1 MPPRPQPT
9 EGDTG
14 GLRVRMR
21 KMAADGLGGADIN
34 RSAVIALAIRIAA
47 AGLGFA
53 AHVVLARVLGAAEY
67 GIYSYIWVWVTIGG
81 FLASLGLSEAAVRFI
96 AEYRDTGRGG
106 TARSFVKA
114 SIAIVGA
121 LSTAIAA
128 AGAVALYLAADH
140 IPQAYFVPVLLALA
154 CLPVFALQDLLEG
167 HALAFSWTGL
177 AHVPPY
183 VVRQLLIIL
192 LLLAALAAAYPP
204 TAATA
209 MAVVLAAGAG
219 ATFVQFAVYLRR
231 LRHALG
237 HEAPGRHTRLWLTTA
252 FPMMMTNAFQLVL
265 TFSDIIVLGFFVDPQ
280 TIALY
285 FAATR
290 LSSQVTAVQF
300 SVTSAVAQRMAGLGA
315 TGDRQALTALIHR
328 STRWIFWPTL
338 AVTLGMVALG
348 WPLLWLFGPEFT
360 AAYPV
365 LLILAA
371 GLLGRAATGGA
382 EDALKMLG
390 HERAEFRAK
399 AASTI
404 INLALNFGLIPWLG
418 IYGAA
423 IATATSM
430 LAYAAMLELLTR
442 RKVGTSSFIA
452 TLPGAGDT
460 AKGQSS

>member
-1 MPPRPQPT
+1 MASGSHT
-9 EGDTG
+9 ASNGDDG
-14 GLRVRMR
+14 PFARLR
-21 KMAADGLGGADIN
+21 KLAADGLGGADIN
-34 RSAVIALAIRIAA
+34 RSALIALAIRIAA

-53 AHVVLARVLGAAEY
+53 AHVVLARALGASEY
-67 GIYSYIWVWVTIGG
+67 GIYSYVWVWVTIGG

-106 TARSFVKA
+106 AARSFVKT
-114 SIAIVGA
+114 SIAIVGT
-121 LSTAIAA
+121 LSSAIAA
-128 AGAVALYLAADH
+128 AGAVVLYLAADH
-140 IPQAYFVPVLLALA
+140 FPQAYFIPALLALA

-183 VVRQLLIIL
+183 VVRQTLIIL
-192 LLLAALAAAYPP
+192 FLLAALAAAFPP

-209 MAVVLAAGAG
+209 VGVVFAAGLAATLA
-219 ATFVQFAVYLRR
+219 QLIIYLRR
-231 LRHALG
+231 LRSALD

-252 FPMMMTNAFQLVL
+252 FPMMLTNAFQLVL
-265 TFSDIIVLGFFVDPQ
+265 TFSDIIVLGLFVDPH
-280 TIALY
+280 TVALY

-315 TGDRQALTALIHR
+315 TGNRQALTSLIHR

-338 AVTLGMVALG
+338 GVTLGVVALG
-348 WPLLWLFGPEFT
+348 WPLLWLFGPDFT

-371 GLLGRAATGGA
+371 GLLARAATGGA

-390 HERAEFRAK
+390 HERSEFRAK
-399 AASTI
+399 ALSTI
-404 INLALNFGLIPWLG
+404 INLVLNFGLIPWFG

-430 LAYAAMLELLTR
+430 LAYAVSLELLTR
-442 RKVGTSSFIA
+442 RLVGTSSFIA
-452 TLPGAGDT
+452 TLPGAGE
-460 AKGQSS
+460 AEKG